1 MPSAEL
7 KLPATESIALSFAD
21 GVLHLMLNR
30 PETRNAMNPQMLAE
44 IGAAFDAIKDRLDVR
59 VVVLRGAGGHFCAG
73 ADLKSLGSAP
83 KPTGDHDPVASL
95 NRSFGTM
102 LRRVEAASQVVVVV
116 CEGAVLGGGF
126 GLACISDI
134 ALSHTQ
140 ARFGLP
146 ETTRGL
152 PPAQIAPFVAAR
164 IGLSQARRLCL
175 TGAQFNGVEAQR
187 LGVVHESFEDT
198 ASLEAGL
205 ASAIAAVLRCAPQA
219 NAITKAILMN
229 AEDRG
234 LDARLD
240 DAAAKF
246 SECARGAEAAE
257 GISAFMQKRAAK
269 WAPENKAKA

>member
-1 MPSAEL
+1 MSIAAME
-7 KLPATESIALSFAD
+7 LPATDSIALSLDD
-21 GVLHLMLNR
+21 GVLHLTLNR

-44 IGAAFDAIKDRLDVR
+44 IGATFDAIQDRLDVR

-73 ADLKSLGSAP
+73 ADLKSMKSGPKSA
-83 KPTGDHDPVASL
+83 DDSDPIATL

-102 LRRVEAASQVVVVV
+102 LRQVESASQVVIVV

-134 ALSHTQ
+134 ALSHAQ

-152 PPAQIAPFVAAR
+152 PPAQIAPFVASR

-175 TGAQFNGVEAQR
+175 TGAQFNGAEALR
-187 LGVVHESFEDT
+187 LGLVHESFAD
-198 ASLEAGL
+198 AAALDAGL
-205 ASAIAAVLRCAPQA
+205 SAAIAAVLRCAPQA

-229 AEDRG
+229 AENRA
-234 LDARLD
+234 LDMRLD
-240 DAAAKF
+240 DAAVKF

-269 WAPENKAKA
+269 WASATRATP